1 MIELKNVLDLI
12 AKGSIYSLIIFFID
26 FIIFFIFTGGST
38 HIGSTLSLVVL
49 LEGGLC
55 LVAGSAAV
63 LYSPSIAKI
72 NEVLFGSKPWSAI
85 RQKQIE
91 KQVQILI
98 GTGSFLVIEGL
109 IISII

>member
-12 AKGSIYSLIIFFID
+12 VKGSIYSLIIFCID
-26 FIIFFIFTGGST
+26 FIIFFIFTGGSN
-38 HIGSTLSLVVL
+38 IISTLSLVVL

-72 NEVLFGSKPWSAI
+72 NEVLFGSKPWSAT
-85 RQKQIE
+85 RQKQKE

-98 GTGSFLVIEGL
+98 GTGAFLVIEGL